1 MHGINHVLG
10 VICEAGAGNGIG
22 IVSRGAALNAA
33 SGVSRACVSYE
44 VGVRLCNVF
53 NCYRKTA
60 LKI

>member
-10 VICEAGAGNGIG
+10 VICEAGAGNGI
-22 IVSRGAALNAA
+22 VSRGAALNAA
-33 SGVSRACVSYE
+33 LGVSRACVSYE
-44 VGVRLCNVF
+44 VGVRACNVF